1 MAEVQTH
8 SLRTFQLI
16 SGAMVTFVVLFSVIV
31 LFVGPAAPPGED
43 GNPLPLVLV
52 SVAALLLVTHTIAL
66 RMLDKRVGAQL
77 AARRAE
83 ALEEVQLAEVPREL
97 AGRTLI
103 AMAFG
108 ESIALLAPVIYLIS
122 RSPLAAAPLV
132 VGLGWML
139 VHFPARD
146 RLRSA
151 VERAGRPSY

>member
-8 SLRTFQLI
+8 SLRTLQII
-16 SGAMVTFVVLFSVIV
+16 SGALVMGVVLFSIV
-31 LFVGPAAPPGED
+31 VLVTGPAAPPGED
-43 GNPLPLVLV
+43 EDPLPLVLV
-52 SVAALLLVTHTIAL
+52 GVAALLLVTHTIAL
-66 RMLDKRVGAQL
+66 RMLDRRVGAQL

-83 ALEEVQLAEVPREL
+83 ALEEVQLADVPREL

-108 ESIALLAPVIYLIS
+108 ESIALLAPIVYLIS
-122 RSPLAAAPLV
+122 GSPLAVAPLG